1 MTRSTDI
8 QAKFKA
14 RPKLR
19 LPANKRFCWKLGR
32 RFLPALNRKRRGK
45 SLMETILQLP
55 NLRAN
60 L

>member
-1 MTRSTDI
+1 MGRATLI
-8 QAKFKA
+8 HAKFKA

-19 LPANKRFCWKLGR
+19 QAVNKRFCWKLGR
-32 RFLPALNRKRRGK
+32 RFLAVLNRKRRGK